1 MGWHSVSKKMCKSTL
16 CALRAVAILI
26 ALIPIA
32 FSQDAPT
39 SAAAAAGKTLWVTND
54 GADGATCGSR
64 AKPCR
69 SISQAIEN
77 ASDGDSIGVGAGHYG
92 NVSGNPNFG
101 GPGDEHPGFPYIG
114 VHGEPGLAGCIVC
127 ITKALRISSIHGAAV
142 TVIEGSPSTPYG
154 SNVMITHDHVVFGTK
169 NHGFTITGGNTYG
182 VTVAFFLGT
191 FDVNLGHITV
201 AGNVDVNDTNG
212 FVFSGDYLTAF
223 QLHGCPPDACS
234 RSSPIVFSDNKAF
247 GNGIGFSVVAN
258 ADGGPVFLRNNLASG
273 AGSGFVANAG
283 TCPSCG
289 ESFSGNDTD
298 QVTDN
303 VAAHCGTG
311 FSMYTVGVVDGNT
324 ASDNANAGFIIDAP
338 FTESFRSNSAIGNGG
353 PGVIINF
360 SPDEFH
366 VLTAGGGF
374 LAFSRN
380 NFFGNDR
387 NRPVLSLGVLGLTE
401 LNPGPSAHC
410 GVLNVGALA
419 AISGPV
425 AVTPPPIVNLQAAGN
440 FWGSSNGPA
449 PTGAGDA
456 VGGACDQNGG
466 VTNAKPFSTVTLAI
480 TSLN

>member
-1 MGWHSVSKKMCKSTL
+1 MCNSSL
-16 CALRAVAILI
+16 ALRALAILLG
-26 ALIPIA
+26 LIPIA

-39 SAAAAAGKTLWVTND
+39 SAAATVGKTLWVTND
-54 GADGATCGSR
+54 GADDATCGSR

-77 ASDGDSIGVGAGHYG
+77 ASDGDNIWVGAGHYG
-92 NVSGNPNFG
+92 SVSGNPNFG
-101 GPGDEHPGFPYIG
+101 GPGDEHPGFPDIG
-114 VHGEPGLAGCIVC
+114 YHPQLDGAGCIVC
-127 ITKALRISSIHGAAV
+127 ITKALRIYSIHGAAV
-142 TVIEGSPSTPYG
+142 TVIEGSPSTPYR
-154 SNVMITHDHVVFGTK
+154 SNVMIAHDRVVFGAK
-169 NHGFTITGGNTYG
+169 NNGFTITGGNTYG
-182 VTVAFFLGT
+182 VTVAYRLGVFNT
-191 FDVNLGHITV
+191 NLGHITV
-201 AGNVDVNDTNG
+201 AGNVDVNDING
-212 FVFSGDYLTAF
+212 FVFSGEYLTAF
-223 QLHGCPPDACS
+223 ALGQCPSDACF

-258 ADGGPVFLRNNLASG
+258 ADTGAVFVRNNLASG

-283 TCPSCG
+283 NCPSCG
-289 ESFSGNDTD
+289 ESFSGNYYD

-311 FSMYTVGVVDGNT
+311 FSMYTVGVVQGNT
-324 ASDNANAGFIIDAP
+324 ASDNANAGFIIHAP
-338 FTESFRSNSAIGNGG
+338 ITESFRSNSAIGNGG

-366 VLTAGGGF
+366 LYAGGF
-374 LAFSRN
+374 SAFSRN

-387 NRPVLSLGVLGLTE
+387 NRPSLTLGTPYLAE

-425 AVTPPPIVNLQAAGN
+425 AVTPPPTINLQAAGN
-440 FWGSSNGPA
+440 FWGSTNGPMA
-449 PTGAGDA
+449 TGAGDA

-466 VTNAKPFSTVTLAI
+466 VTGAKPFATVAFGI

>member
-1 MGWHSVSKKMCKSTL
+1 MCKSTL
-16 CALRAVAILI
+16 CALRAIAILFG
-26 ALIPIA
+26 LIPIA

-101 GPGDEHPGFPYIG
+101 GPGDEHPGFPDIG
-114 VHGEPGLAGCIVC
+114 HHPQLGSNAGCIVC
-127 ITKALRISSIHGAAV
+127 ITKALRIYSIHGAAV
-142 TVIEGSPSTPYG
+142 TVIEGSPSTPYS
-154 SNVMITHDHVVFGTK
+154 SNVMIAHDHVVFGAK
-169 NHGFTITGGNTYG
+169 NNGFTITGGNTYG
-182 VTVAFFLGT
+182 VTVAYNLNNFNT
-191 FDVNLGHITV
+191 TLGHITV

-212 FVFSGDYLTAF
+212 FVFSGAYLTAF
-223 QLHGCPPDACS
+223 QRGSCPPDACF
-234 RSSPIVFSDNKAF
+234 RPSPIVFSDNKAF

-258 ADGGPVFLRNNLASG
+258 ADIGPVFVRNNLASG
-273 AGSGFVANAG
+273 AGSGFVADAG
-283 TCPSCG
+283 NCPSCD
-289 ESFSGNDTD
+289 ETFSGNGSD

-311 FSMYTVGVVDGNT
+311 FSMYSVGVVEGNT
-324 ASDNANAGFIIDAP
+324 ASGNANAGFIINAP
-338 FTESFRSNSAIGNGG
+338 VTESFRSNSAIGNGG
-353 PGVIINF
+353 PGVIVNF
-360 SPDEFH
+360 SPDEFD
-366 VLTAGGGF
+366 LQSDGGGF
-374 LAFSRN
+374 SAFSRN

-387 NRPVLSLGVLGLTE
+387 NRPSLTLGTPYLAAF
-401 LNPGPSAHC
+401 NPGPSAHC

-425 AVTPPPIVNLQAAGN
+425 AVTPPPTINLQAAGN
-440 FWGSSNGPA
+440 FWGSTNGPA